1 MSAWRNAVDFH
12 TPTLAAAQYAVLS
25 ALSAYANDD
34 GIAYPSMA
42 TLAIRAHCTD
52 RNAQRTVKQ
61 LEEAGYLKRIRQI
74 RSNGSSGSNL
84 YQLSPVLLDCVDGCR
99 CPIAVRARRGAEIAA
114 TTGRNATTIVIP
126 QRPKVFKKDDP
137 SVWIAPP
144 PKPGDPVAT
153 FERPAVEAI
162 EIPARFSNDIVRG
175 VSAALDPVIRA
186 EHIWRAAYLGDSP
199 AGMLRKKLSPLFGK
213 EDHERV
219 LTAWENYCNNV
230 GAAYTNV
237 DKFVATWGSWE
248 AGVPSRD
255 RDTMAAHREVF
266 GS

>member
-99 CPIAVRARRGAEIAA
+99 CPIAVRARRGAEVAAA
-114 TTGRNATTIVIP
+114 TGVDATTIVVP

-144 PKPGDPVAT
+144 PVRDQLKT
-153 FERPAVEAI
+153 FEIPSDTPR
-162 EIPARFSNDIVRG
+162 EIPWPDVKATLEANVG
-175 VSAALDPVIRA
+175 AALDPVIRA

>member
-1 MSAWRNAVDFH
+1 MAFDEIE
-12 TPTLAAAQYAVLS
+12 TPMGKITFVADPKMPPGEAILA
-25 ALSAYANDD
+25 NHD
-34 GIAYPSMA
+34 
-42 TLAIRAHCTD
+42 
-52 RNAQRTVKQ
+52 
-61 LEEAGYLKRIRQI
+61 
-74 RSNGSSGSNL
+74 GSS
-84 YQLSPVLLDCVDGCR
+84 
-99 CPIAVRARRGAEIAA
+99 AVR
-114 TTGRNATTIVIP
+114 IVGI
-126 QRPKVFKKDDP
+126 
-137 SVWIAPP
+137 
-144 PKPGDPVAT
+144 G
-153 FERPAVEAI
+153 
-162 EIPARFSNDIVRG
+162 
-175 VSAALDPVIRA
+175 AALDPVIRA
-186 EHIWRAAYLGDSP
+186 EHIWRTAYLGDSP

>member
-1 MSAWRNAVDFH
+1 MCIRDSLD
-12 TPTLAAAQYAVLS
+12 TPMGKITFVADPKMPPGEAILA
-25 ALSAYANDD
+25 NHD
-34 GIAYPSMA
+34 
-42 TLAIRAHCTD
+42 
-52 RNAQRTVKQ
+52 
-61 LEEAGYLKRIRQI
+61 
-74 RSNGSSGSNL
+74 GSS
-84 YQLSPVLLDCVDGCR
+84 
-99 CPIAVRARRGAEIAA
+99 AVR
-114 TTGRNATTIVIP
+114 IV
-126 QRPKVFKKDDP
+126 
-137 SVWIAPP
+137 
-144 PKPGDPVAT
+144 GL
-153 FERPAVEAI
+153 
-162 EIPARFSNDIVRG
+162 G
-175 VSAALDPVIRA
+175 AALDPVIRA
-186 EHIWRAAYLGDSP
+186 EHIWKAAYLGDSP